1 MVYCA
6 GKLIEKLKLFYIAID
21 QTFYGFTEQQVVTF
35 AHASGLLGS
44 TC

>member
-6 GKLIEKLKLFYIAID
+6 GKLIEKSKLFYIAID
-21 QTFYGFTEQQVVTF
+21 QTLYRFIEQQVVTF
-35 AHASGLLGS
+35 AHASVLLGS